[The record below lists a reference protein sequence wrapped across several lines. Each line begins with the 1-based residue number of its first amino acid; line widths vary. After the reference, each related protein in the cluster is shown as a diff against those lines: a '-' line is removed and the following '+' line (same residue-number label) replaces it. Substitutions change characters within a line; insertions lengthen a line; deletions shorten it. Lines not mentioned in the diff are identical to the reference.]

1 MTERAEGTL
10 ARTEKGPVCPPPVL
24 DEHLD
29 AVARIVRSWPGVIST
44 THWNPFRPSE
54 VDGIDFYVGEEELGH
69 IHLDGSIH
77 LATSPSLGKTMV
89 DEGVAR
95 PFRYQQGWVEQ
106 QVQRVGADAAIA
118 LFQRNYGRLAP
129 AA

>member
-1 MTERAEGTL
+1 MSERAQGTL
-10 ARTEKGPVCPPPVL
+10 TRTEKGPVCPPPIL
-24 DEHLD
+24 DGQLD
-29 AVARIVRSWPGVIST
+29 AVARVVSGWPAVIAT

-77 LATSPSLGKTMV
+77 LATSPSLGRALV
-89 DEGVAR
+89 AEGSAK

-106 QVQRVGADAAIA
+106 QVQRIGSDAAVA
-118 LFQRNYGRLAP
+118 LFQRNYQRLSP
-129 AA
+129 AG